1 MEKVTDRFG
10 SSSKDNINNEL
21 LADVKTI
28 VNKAIEENNRKYTW
42 MGVDEACFYAKCG
55 RTTLFKAVRDENL
68 KSAKPKGVN
77 SLKFRRDWL
86 DRWISG

>member
-1 MEKVTDRFG
+1 MMMNN
-10 SSSKDNINNEL
+10 DNL
-21 LADVKTI
+21 LSDVK
-28 VNKAIEENNRKYTW
+28 VVVRKAIDDTNRKNTW
-42 MGVDEACFYAKCG
+42 MGVAETCYYAKSS

-86 DRWISG
+86 DRWLNG

>member
-1 MEKVTDRFG
+1 MINN
-10 SSSKDNINNEL
+10 DNIL
-21 LADVKTI
+21 SDVKA
-28 VNKAIEENNRKYTW
+28 VVSKAIDDHNRKYTW
-42 MGVDEACFYAKCG
+42 MGVDEACYYAKCS

-86 DRWISG
+86 DRWLNG

>member
-1 MEKVTDRFG
+1 MTSNR
-10 SSSKDNINNEL
+10 SEL

-28 VNKAIEENNRKYTW
+28 INRALEENNRIYSW
-42 MGVDEACFYAKCG
+42 MGVDEACYYAKCS
-55 RTTLFKAVRDENL
+55 RTTLFNAVRLENL

-86 DRWISG
+86 DRWLNG

>member
-1 MEKVTDRFG
+1 MINN
-10 SSSKDNINNEL
+10 DNIL
-21 LADVKTI
+21 SDVKA
-28 VNKAIEENNRKYTW
+28 VVSKAIDDHNRKYTW
-42 MGVDEACFYAKCG
+42 MGVDEACYYAKCS

-86 DRWISG
+86 DRWLNS

>member
-1 MEKVTDRFG
+1 MTTEV
-10 SSSKDNINNEL
+10 I
-21 LADVKTI
+21 ADVKNLI
-28 VNKAIEENNRKYTW
+28 KQAVDEQSRMYNW

-86 DRWISG
+86 DRWISGQVNNGKT

>member
-1 MEKVTDRFG
+1 MGKITNT
-10 SSSKDNINNEL
+10 SQDNINNSL
-21 LADVKTI
+21 LADVKMV
-28 VNKAIEENNRKYTW
+28 VNRAIEENNRKYSW
-42 MGVDEACFYAKCG
+42 MGVDEACFYAKCS
-55 RTTLFKAVRDENL
+55 RTTIFKAVRDENL